1 MTSVRPAGR
10 RIANEIFYQAI
21 AAAQQAPSAHDAQPW
36 RWKVTNGVLD
46 LFLHIEPPPG
56 LPAPDG
62 RLATIGCGA
71 ALHHA
76 RLTLAAGGWRV
87 TTTRLPDPTEPA
99 HLARLHLDGPA
110 PVSPGTTG
118 LARIIELRRTDRRPV
133 TGRPITPEQLSTI
146 RAAFESQHV
155 RLAVLRPDQILG
167 LAVATSHTGSL
178 EPADR
183 QWQSELALWA
193 GGDRIVGAPHHLSL
207 PVTRDGHD
215 RAATF
220 VVLHGPGD
228 QSRDWLHAGEALS
241 AGSLVAAELGV
252 STLPFSAPIE
262 HERARAILRDAVPDL
277 GCLYLM
283 ARLGHH
289 STEADQR
296 TDPADDNRTRDHPA
310 DDPMCPAWT
319 DRPGPA

>member
-1 MTSVRPAGR
+1 MTSVRPVGR
-10 RIANEIFYQAI
+10 HITNDIFHRAI
-21 AAAQQAPSAHDAQPW
+21 VAAQQAPSAHDARPW

-46 LFLHIEPPPG
+46 LFLHIESSPG

-87 TTTRLPDPTEPA
+87 TTTRLPDLTEPA
-99 HLARLHLDGPA
+99 HLARLHIDGPA
-110 PVSPGTTG
+110 PVSPGTAD
-118 LARIIELRRTDRRPV
+118 LARIIELRHTDRRPV
-133 TGRPITPEQLSTI
+133 TGRRITPEQLSTI
-146 RAAFESQHV
+146 CAAFESQHV

-167 LAVATSHTGSL
+167 LAVATAHADGL
-178 EPADR
+178 ESAGR

-193 GGDRIVGAPHHLSL
+193 GGDRIVGAPDHQSL
-207 PVTRDGHD
+207 PATQDGHD

-228 QSRDWLHAGEALS
+228 QRQDWLHAGEALS
-241 AGSLVAAELGV
+241 AGSLVAAGLGV

-277 GCLYLM
+277 GRPYLM

-289 STEADQR
+289 
-296 TDPADDNRTRDHPA
+296 
-310 DDPMCPAWT
+310 
-319 DRPGPA
+319 